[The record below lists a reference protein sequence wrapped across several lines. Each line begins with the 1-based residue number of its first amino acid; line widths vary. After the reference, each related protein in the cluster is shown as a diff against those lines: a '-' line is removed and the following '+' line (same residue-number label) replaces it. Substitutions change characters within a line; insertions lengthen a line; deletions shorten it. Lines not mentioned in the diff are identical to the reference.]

1 MGSSPGDGAKGRLL
15 RRVGWMSV
23 RQLIE
28 FHTVLQA
35 HKTLNSGLPRPLHA
49 SLSTEYPYRTRSAAN
64 GNIRLGEN
72 INSTTTFKYRAMVSY
87 NSVPGEV
94 KRRSI
99 ATVKRKLKQWVLKN
113 VPLDWG

>member
-1 MGSSPGDGAKGRLL
+1 
-15 RRVGWMSV
+15 MSV
-23 RQLIE
+23 RQLVY

-35 HKTLNSGLPRPLHA
+35 HKTLTTGLPRPLHA
-49 SLSTEYPYRTRSAAN
+49 SLCTKHPYRTRSATN

-72 INSTTTFKYRAMVSY
+72 ISSINTFKYRAMVSY

-94 KRRSI
+94 KRGSI
-99 ATVKRKLKQWVLKN
+99 ATVKKKLKQWVLRN